1 MSLQSGPMQILLI
14 EDSLTDRLLTLEAL
28 DHARVP
34 NRVSAVDDGADALA
48 FLRRE
53 GTFHDAPRPDLILL
67 DLNMPRKD
75 GREVLAEI
83 KADPE
88 LQSIPVI
95 VFSSS
100 AAPADVK
107 TAYGLHANCYLTKPV
122 NFEDFARVVRL
133 VELFWVENV
142 TLPPRP

>member
-1 MSLQSGPMQILLI
+1 MSLQSGPMQILLV

-28 DHARVP
+28 DRARVP
-34 NRVSAVDDGADALA
+34 NRVTAVDDGIAALA
-48 FLRRE
+48 FLRRT

-83 KADPE
+83 KSDPE

-107 TAYGLHANCYLTKPV
+107 TAYGLHANCYLTKPI
-122 NFEDFARVVRL
+122 NYDDFARVVHL
-133 VELFWVENV
+133 VELFWLDGV

>member
-1 MSLQSGPMQILLI
+1 MSLASGPLQILLV

-28 DHARVP
+28 DHARIP

-75 GREVLAEI
+75 GHEVLAEI
-83 KADPE
+83 KADAE
-88 LQSIPVI
+88 LRSIPVI

-100 AAPADVK
+100 SAAADIAS
-107 TAYGLHANCYLTKPV
+107 AYHLHANCYLTKPV

-142 TLPPRP
+142 TLPPRS

>member
-142 TLPPRP
+142 TLPPRS

>member
-28 DHARVP
+28 DHARIP

-67 DLNMPRKD
+67 DLKMPRKD

-83 KADPE
+83 KADAE
-88 LQSIPVI
+88 LWSIPVI

-100 AAPADVK
+100 SAAADI
-107 TAYGLHANCYLTKPV
+107 TSAYNLHANCYLTKPV

-142 TLPPRP
+142 TLPPRS

>member
-34 NRVSAVDDGADALA
+34 NRVSAVGDGADALA